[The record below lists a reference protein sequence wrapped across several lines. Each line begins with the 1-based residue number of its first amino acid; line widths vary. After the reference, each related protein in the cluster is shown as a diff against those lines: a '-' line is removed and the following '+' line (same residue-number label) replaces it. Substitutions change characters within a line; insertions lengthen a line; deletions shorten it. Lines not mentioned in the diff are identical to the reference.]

1 MSGAVW
7 AVVVAAGRGTRF
19 GQPYNKVFHPLDGKS
34 VLFRC
39 MRALEESAC
48 FDGAVLVLSEQ
59 DKEAYCALI
68 AGEGESPL
76 IRARCTGGRT
86 RQESVLNGL
95 RLVPED
101 A

>member
-39 MRALEESAC
+39 IRALE
-48 FDGAVLVLSEQ
+48 
-59 DKEAYCALI
+59 
-68 AGEGESPL
+68 
-76 IRARCTGGRT
+76 
-86 RQESVLNGL
+86 
-95 RLVPED
+95 
-101 A
+101 